1 MSINPHT
8 GPEQMDQQSGLTPA
22 RRTRK
27 SEPFL
32 LAGTLALSVLL
43 PVGAHHHL
51 ARRIDADLAP
61 ALTALANQP
70 VRIGGVDADLT
81 GAVRLRDVAVGKLLA
96 ADAIEAAVI
105 PSLEALAGGALR
117 IREIRVERP
126 RLHVRVDRLG
136 RTDVEDLLGRVR
148 AHLDARAS
156 GLTANRSTPAA
167 AAGPHA
173 LPRIVV
179 TRGALGVSLG
189 DCGHAELRGIE
200 LLPRRGGVRAVV
212 SDADLALDCAS
223 WRVQGTLGRA
233 AADIGLPGLGLER
246 LLAVGGQ
253 LDVAALDAGRPGT
266 PPVTLVDLRLA
277 SGIDAPGLILQG
289 RVSRAGADGTF
300 AIEVDR
306 SLGRSL
312 GRDAPGLRAQFR
324 GSDMPLAPFAP
335 LVPRSV
341 DLSQG
346 RGSGHLTVLAGE
358 ELRVDV
364 DAALDR
370 VLVDDRRVAHVPLEL
385 SGRIEAALGT
395 QARDGAMHVVLE
407 RARFHTGALAIEA
420 RGDVRYDRPSYWLPD
435 RADIELTMP
444 RVACAQALASLPEG
458 LRDHLTGM
466 ELDGDVQAAARLRF
480 DRALIDDTSLELDVD
495 VSGCTVRREAEAA
508 DPRRLLAP
516 FEHYV
521 ASGTRR
527 QVGAGLPGYVSLPRL
542 PRYLPLAFVAGEDA
556 RFFEH
561 DGFDVYQIERSLAV
575 DLRDR
580 AFVRGGSTI
589 SQQTVKNLFLS
600 HRRTLARKLQEA
612 VLTWRL
618 EAHLGKEQI
627 LERYLNVIELGP
639 GVFGIDE
646 AARYWFGKDPSALG
660 VHEAAFLAAL
670 TPAPQTLSRRILEAG
685 GIDDDMRHRI
695 DVILANMR
703 RERIITEA
711 DHDRARRARLVLA
724 PDATRG

>member
-1 MSINPHT
+1 MSMQH
-8 GPEQMDQQSGLTPA
+8 S
-22 RRTRK
+22 RR

-32 LAGTLALSVLL
+32 LAGTFALALLAPL
-43 PVGAHHHL
+43 GAHHHL
-51 ARRIDADLAP
+51 ARRVDADLAP
-61 ALTALANQP
+61 ALTALAGQP
-70 VRIGGVDADLT
+70 VRIGSVDADLT
-81 GAVRLRDVAVGKLLA
+81 GAVRLRDVGVGKLMA

-105 PSLEALAGGALR
+105 PSPALLAGGSLR

-126 RLHVRVDRLG
+126 RLHVHVDRLG

-148 AHLDARAS
+148 AHIDSRAHGLAS
-156 GLTANRSTPAA
+156 GSAP
-167 AAGPHA
+167 GV

-189 DCGHAELRGIE
+189 DCGRAELRGIE
-200 LLPRRGGVRAVV
+200 LLPQRGGVRALVT
-212 SDADLALDCAS
+212 DTDLALDCGP
-223 WRVQGTLGRA
+223 WRIQGTLGRA
-233 AADIGLPGLGLER
+233 AADIELPGLALAR
-246 LLAVGGQ
+246 LLAVGGR
-253 LDVAALDAGRPGT
+253 LDVAADAEGRPGT

-277 SGIDAPGLILQG
+277 RGIDAPGLALQG
-289 RVSRAGADGTF
+289 RVSRAGADGAF
-300 AIEVDR
+300 AIELDR
-306 SLGRSL
+306 LGE
-312 GRDAPGLRAQFR
+312 GQDARGMRAEIR
-324 GSDMPLAPFAP
+324 GSDMPLALFAP

-346 RGSGHLTVLAGE
+346 HGSGRLTVLAGE
-358 ELRVDV
+358 QVHVDV
-364 DAALDR
+364 DAELDR
-370 VLVDDRRVAHVPLEL
+370 VLLDDRRVATVPLEV
-385 SGRIEAALGT
+385 SGRVEAALASTAG
-395 QARDGAMHVVLE
+395 DGAVHVALE
-407 RARFHTGALAIEA
+407 RARFHSGALAIEA
-420 RGDVRYDRPSYWLPD
+420 HGTISYERSSYWLPD
-435 RADIELTMP
+435 RGDVALAVP
-444 RVACAQALASLPEG
+444 RVACAAALAGLPEG

-466 ELDGDVQAAARLRF
+466 EFEGEVEATARLRF
-480 DRALIDDTSLELDVD
+480 DRAAPEDTRLELDVD
-495 VSGCTVRREAEAA
+495 VSGCAVKREPEAA

-516 FEHYV
+516 FEQYFT
-521 ASGTRR
+521 SGTRR
-527 QVGAGLPGYVSLPRL
+527 HIGAGLPGYVPLQRL

-561 DGFDVYQIERSLAV
+561 GGFDLVQIERSLAV
-575 DLRDR
+575 DLRDG

-627 LERYLNVIELGP
+627 LERYLNIIELGP

-646 AARYWFGKDPSALG
+646 AARYWFGKEPSALA

-685 GIDDDMRHRI
+685 GIDDDMRRRI
-695 DVILANMR
+695 EIILASMR

-711 DHDRARRARLVLA
+711 DQDRARRARLVLA